1 MGSGQKPRLKDHG
14 KSTEK
19 TNVNDIVKS
28 ITDMLWTYDKIKHV
42 VRNNYVVLS
51 SIVRNTVKSLGI
63 NANNFDLQSLM
74 DNFDIHMLDLKSQD
88 TLSYSLSELMSR
100 FIVNKADNNVDI
112 AMEIAPSMIE
122 SRLREVMDYLRKNP
136 QDSETVEY
144 ANELLKQLSQFDR
157 KLATK
162 YGMELRAIVNPKPV
176 EPKPVETKAEP
187 KARVKV
193 VSNEERERKLR
204 EIDSI
209 VYILRIWLSATPLN
223 DRMFPYWLEQCKM
236 YIEKLRKLDP
246 QLASEYERELR
257 RRVYEKEKY
266 SNYGKKRVRERRV
279 RIKRASAK
287 ITDFFD
293 AKETETENANKQWKR
308 YVKGILKWMAVVAII

>member
-1 MGSGQKPRLKDHG
+1 MMVVKEKARLKN
-14 KSTEK
+14 
-19 TNVNDIVKS
+19 NVQDNDKDLVKS
-28 ITDMLWTYDKIKHV
+28 IVDMLWEYNEIKRAV
-42 VRNNYVVLS
+42 NNNYVILQSV
-51 SIVRNTVKSLGI
+51 VRNTVKSLGI
-63 NANNFDLQSLM
+63 NANNFDLQSFM
-74 DNFDIHMLDLKSQD
+74 DNFDIHEIDTQTQD

-100 FIVNKADNNVDI
+100 FIVNKADNNVDVQI
-112 AMEIAPSMIE
+112 EMAPSMIE

-246 QLASEYERELR
+246 QLANEYERELR

-266 SNYGKKRVRERRV
+266 ANYGKKRVRERRV